1 MKLARILFT
10 ATATTAFLVSA
21 QAQTVLRFVGATTL
35 EKSIRPLAPEIGKAH
50 NATLE
55 LVPNGAGRG
64 LEDLVAGKANVA
76 MFAGSLAYF
85 AAQINEKTPGTV
97 DPSRLK
103 LHPLFEMPAVVVV
116 HSSNTVLSLTH
127 EQIRGLFSG
136 TIANWSE
143 VGGPNL
149 PVVVVIPSPSDGVR
163 SVVVEKLMQGSG
175 FAASARVMQ
184 TAPDM
189 NKVVAQLPGAV
200 AFMSEKNASP
210 EVRAIKPAQP
220 IVVPFSLITLGEPAE
235 PIKGIVADLQLRL
248 K

>member
-1 MKLARILFT
+1 MKSPYVFFA
-10 ATATTAFLVSA
+10 ATVTVAFVLPV
-21 QAQTVLRFVGATTL
+21 QAQTALRFVGATTL
-35 EKSIRPLAPEIGKAH
+35 EKSIRPLAAEIGKAH
-50 NATLE
+50 NATIE

-76 MFAGSLAYF
+76 MFAGSLDYF
-85 AAQINEKTPGTV
+85 AAQINEKTPGAV
-97 DPSRLK
+97 DPARLK
-103 LHPLFEMPAVVVV
+103 LHPLFEMSAVVIV
-116 HSSNTVLSLTH
+116 HPSNRVPSLTP

-136 TIANWSE
+136 RIANWSE

-163 SVVVEKLMQGSG
+163 SVVVEKVMQGSA